1 MEPNHNISEAQ
12 EQLGKILQKASE
24 QFLTIGIRSVTLDD
38 IAKELGISK
47 KTIYAHFENKG
58 QLVYECV
65 KADISCKQQSVEAII
80 EQDNSALEHML
91 FIGRRVI
98 QDLSTFSVNIALDLM
113 KFYPES
119 WQLVDQHKKD
129 FVSKVIIS
137 NIIKGKQEGLYR
149 ENINEESTAWLY
161 IAFMDSI
168 MTPQG
173 PNKTGL
179 SASELYREHLLHH
192 MYSICT
198 EQGRATLE
206 TLLTT
211 ISLSHS

>member
-1 MEPNHNISEAQ
+1 MEPHLNISDAQ

-38 IAKELGISK
+38 IARELGISK

-58 QLVYECV
+58 ELVYQCV
-65 KADISCKQQSVEAII
+65 QEDISRKQKTVEAII
-80 EQDNSALEHML
+80 SEDNSALEHML
-91 FIGRRVI
+91 FIGKQVI

-129 FVSKVIIS
+129 FVSKVIIN

-168 MTPQG
+168 MTPQA
-173 PNKTGL
+173 PNKNGL

-198 EQGRATLE
+198 EKGRETLE
-206 TLLTT
+206 ELLTT
-211 ISLSHS
+211 IRLSHS